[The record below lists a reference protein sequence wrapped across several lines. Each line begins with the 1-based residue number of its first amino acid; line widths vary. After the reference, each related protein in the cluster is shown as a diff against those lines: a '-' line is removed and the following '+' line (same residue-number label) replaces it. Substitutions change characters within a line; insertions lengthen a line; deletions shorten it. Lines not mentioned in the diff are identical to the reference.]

1 MFLRILKKDLK
12 RKKTMNI
19 ILLLFIILCS
29 MFAAAS
35 VNNIVAVTGGIE
47 HYFDLADMPDAT
59 MSCIGAVD
67 IEDKVRVL
75 PGVDEV
81 KKEHYLFVMSS
92 NQFRLHGKEL
102 KNFLNPAG
110 VINEKEMAIRYFDEN
125 DNVIDHV
132 EKHGFYA
139 TSPFL
144 KNSDIQ
150 VGDELELT
158 VGDCVMKLRF
168 LGRMKA
174 ATCSTEDTSNPFLL
188 LATEDYDR
196 LAQEEDAHTFEY
208 RKLYVRTTD
217 VEALRTL
224 ANDYD
229 NVSVTTR
236 KESKK
241 LFLYDMIAAY
251 IMMVISIVLMMT
263 AFVVLRFTIGFTIS
277 EEFREI
283 GVMKAVGIDSGSI
296 RRLYLVKYLAISVIG
311 AAVGFAGS
319 IPLGDAMVKTVS
331 ANLVL
336 SSDNSSLMGVFSS
349 AAVVLVILLFCYTC
363 TRRINKLSP
372 IDAVRSGQT
381 GERFGKKSSLHLGRS
396 KLPSTSFLALN
407 DVVSAPKQFTI
418 ITIVFTLCILMIT
431 LLSSMA
437 LTLKSDKIL
446 WLFGVPEDSQVHIM
460 DSDWW
465 NNALINQSNRE
476 QILEDTEKLLK
487 DNGMPGR
494 CAMMLANSYE
504 MSHGDVKSS
513 TFIMQT
519 KGRLD
524 TPIRMDEGYAPQ
536 KPDEIA
542 MTSTALKELNAQV
555 GDRVKAVIGDKEYEF
570 IITGRYSSFN
580 SPSATVCSDFDFGH
594 LPMTGTA
601 GISIRFDGDP
611 DQTVIDKN
619 VTKLRD
625 LLDTDKVSNSSDMI
639 KSMTGMSDTLNTIKH
654 LMLILTVIV
663 TALIAVLMERSFIS
677 KEKSEIALMKAVG
690 VRNTSIIGQH
700 ALRFAVVSLLAS
712 ILASAVLMPVSDSLM
727 NWICK
732 NIGDVSGIHC
742 DINPVE
748 CFAVCPI
755 ILIGVA
761 VIGSM
766 LTALYTGSIKA
777 SDTACIE

>member
-1 MFLRILKKDLK
+1 MFLRILKNDLK

-35 VNNIVAVTGGIE
+35 VNNIAAVTGGIE
-47 HYFDLADMPDAT
+47 HYFDLAGMPDAT
-59 MSCIGAVD
+59 MDCIGAED
-67 IEDKVRVL
+67 IEDRVQAL
-75 PGVDEV
+75 PSVKEV
-81 KKEHYLFVMSS
+81 KTEHYLFVDNSK
-92 NQFRLHGKEL
+92 QFKLHGQKLET
-102 KNFLNPAG
+102 FLNPANI
-110 VINEKEMAIRYFDEN
+110 INEKEMAIRYFDEN
-125 DNVIDHV
+125 DNVIEHV

-139 TSPFL
+139 TRPFL
-144 KNSDIQ
+144 QKCDIQ
-150 VGDELELT
+150 VGDEVELT
-158 VGDCVMKLRF
+158 VGGCTMKLRY
-168 LGRMKA
+168 LGKMKGA
-174 ATCSTEDTSNPFLL
+174 VCPTEDSSHPFLL
-188 LATEDYDR
+188 MTAEDYDR
-196 LAQEEDAHTFEY
+196 LAQEEAAHSYAYSCLFIKTS
-208 RKLYVRTTD
+208 D

-224 ANDYD
+224 AKDYD
-229 NVSVTTR
+229 NVSVTSR
-236 KESKK
+236 KDAKK

-251 IMMVISIVLMMT
+251 IMMIISIILMIT

-283 GVMKAVGIDSGSI
+283 GVMKAVGIDNPSI
-296 RRLYLVKYLAISVIG
+296 RSLYLIKYLAISVIG
-311 AAVGFAGS
+311 AVIGFFCS
-319 IPLGDAMVKTVS
+319 IPLGNAMVKTVS

-336 SSDNSSLMGVFSS
+336 SSDNSSLMGIFSS

-363 TRRINKLSP
+363 TRRIKKLSP

-396 KLPSTSFLALN
+396 RLPSTGFLALN
-407 DVVSAPKQFTI
+407 DVLSAPKQFTI
-418 ITIVFTLCILMIT
+418 ITIVFTLCLLMIT

-465 NNALINQSNRE
+465 CDALIDPSNRE

-494 CAMMLANSYE
+494 CAMMLGNSFE
-504 MSHGDVKSS
+504 MSHGDVKYS

-519 KGRLD
+519 KGSLD

-542 MTSTALKELNAQV
+542 MTVTALKNLDAKI
-555 GDRVKAVIGDKEYEF
+555 GDRIKAVIGDKEYEF

-611 DQTVIDKN
+611 DQATIDRN
-619 VTKLRD
+619 VTKLQD
-625 LLDTDKVSNSSDMI
+625 LLSTDKVSNSSDLI
-639 KSMTGMSDTLNTIKH
+639 KDMTGMSDTLNTIKQ

-663 TALIAVLMERSFIS
+663 TALIVVLMERSFIS

-690 VRNTSIIGQH
+690 VGNSGIIGQH
-700 ALRFAVVSLLAS
+700 ALRFGIVAVIACGA
-712 ILASAVLMPVSDSLM
+712 ASAALLPLSNVLM

-732 NIGDVSGIHC
+732 NIGDVAGIHC
-742 DINPVE
+742 AVNPVE
-748 CFAVCPI
+748 CFAVCPA
-755 ILIGVA
+755 ILVGVA
-761 VIGSM
+761 VIGSL